1 MDESHNLP
9 CITAPFEGGV
19 WESRDSEG
27 REKKYIVQGVHAPA
41 LTEMQV
47 QLVTVTRWGCAELD
61 LVTQEEMCK

>member
-1 MDESHNLP
+1 LTQAVDESHNLP

-27 REKKYIVQGVHAPA
+27 REGKYIVQGVRAAA

-47 QLVTVTRWGCAELD
+47 QLVTVTRRG
-61 LVTQEEMCK
+61 

>member
-1 MDESHNLP
+1 MDESHYLP

-27 REKKYIVQGVHAPA
+27 REGKYIVQGVRAAA

-47 QLVTVTRWGCAELD
+47 QLVTVTRRG
-61 LVTQEEMCK
+61 

>member
-9 CITAPFEGGV
+9 FITAPFEGGV

-27 REKKYIVQGVHAPA
+27 RERKYIVQGIHAPA

-47 QLVTVTRWGCAELD
+47 QLVTVTRWG
-61 LVTQEEMCK
+61 